1 MRYIEDIDFK
11 YNDILVKHLRAY
23 NHKHTGDREV
33 SIEYYYAID
42 GDKLVGAIYINLF
55 WDWVSIGNIFYE
67 DVEVLKKLISEI
79 WLHYSN
85 RAVGINLIT
94 EIESCAKEFQM
105 LGFELIGV
113 LEGTPKTKR
122 SFHLQ
127 NIDFTI
133 ESNTKLEVV
142 ISTEKIVEY
151 DLILHNQMERI
162 NKENDIQDVEEKNL
176 MFVALD
182 NNNNNNFAG
191 GIQVSIT
198 EDSMYINRLV
208 VSEDYRGNQIGTN
221 LMNIIEDKARTLGIY
236 SISTGTVEFQ
246 ARGFYEKQGFR
257 VVMIKENGP
266 RGFDSFKMTKT
277 IKTL

>member
-1 MRYIEDIDFK
+1 MKYIEDTDFK
-11 YNDILVKHLRAY
+11 HNDILVKHLRAY

-42 GDKLVGAIYINLF
+42 GDKVVGAIYINLF

-79 WLHYSN
+79 CPHYSN

-113 LEGTPKTKR
+113 MEGTPKTKR
-122 SFHLQ
+122 SFHLKAL
-127 NIDFTI
+127 DFTV
-133 ESNTKLEVV
+133 ESNAKLEVV
-142 ISTEKIVEY
+142 ITTEKVVEY

-162 NKENDIQDVEEKNL
+162 NKENDIQDVKEKNI

-182 NNNNNNFAG
+182 DNNFAG
-191 GIQVSIT
+191 GIQASIT
-198 EDSMYINRLV
+198 EDSMYITRLI
-208 VSEDYRGNQIGTN
+208 VSEEYRGKQIGTN
-221 LMNIIEDKARTLGIY
+221 LMNIIEDKARLLGIY

-257 VVMIKENGP
+257 VVMTKENCP
-266 RGFDSFKMTKT
+266 RGFDSYKMTKR
-277 IKTL
+277 IKAL

>member
-1 MRYIEDIDFK
+1 MRYIEDRDFK

-33 SIEYYYAID
+33 SFEYYYAID

-79 WLHYSN
+79 CIRYSN
-85 RAVGINLIT
+85 RAVGIKLIT
-94 EIESCAKEFQM
+94 EIESYAKDFQM

-113 LEGTPKTKR
+113 MEGTPKTKG
-122 SFHLQ
+122 SFHLKTL
-127 NIDFTI
+127 DFI
-133 ESNTKLEVV
+133 VECNAKLEVV
-142 ISTEKIVEY
+142 ITAEKVVEY

-162 NKENDIQDVEEKNL
+162 NKENDIQDVEEKNI

-182 NNNNNNFAG
+182 NNNFAG
-191 GIQVSIT
+191 GIQASIT
-198 EDSMYINRLV
+198 EDSMYIARLV
-208 VSEDYRGNQIGTN
+208 VSEEYRGRQIGTN
-221 LMNIIEDKARTLGIY
+221 LMNIIEDKARLLGIY

-257 VVMIKENGP
+257 VVMIKENDP
-266 RGFDSFKMTKT
+266 RGFDSYKMTKR
-277 IKTL
+277 IKTF

>member
-1 MRYIEDIDFK
+1 MRYIEDRDFK

-33 SIEYYYAID
+33 SSEYYYAIE
-42 GDKLVGAIYINLF
+42 GDKLVGAIYTNLF

-79 WLHYSN
+79 CLHYGN
-85 RAVGINLIT
+85 RAVGIKLIT
-94 EIESCAKEFQM
+94 EIESYAKEFQM

-113 LEGTPKTKR
+113 MEGTPKTKR
-122 SFHLQ
+122 SFHLK
-127 NIDFTI
+127 NIDFTV

-142 ISTEKIVEY
+142 ITNEKIVEY

-162 NKENDIQDVEEKNL
+162 NKENDIQDVEEKNI

-182 NNNNNNFAG
+182 NNNFAG
-191 GIQVSIT
+191 GIQASIT

-208 VSEDYRGNQIGTN
+208 VSEEYRGKQIGTN

-236 SISTGTVEFQ
+236 SISLGTVEFQ
-246 ARGFYEKQGFR
+246 ARGFYEKQGYR
-257 VVMIKENGP
+257 VVMIKENDP
-266 RGFDSFKMTKT
+266 RGFDSYKMTKR
-277 IKTL
+277 IKTF